1 MILTN
6 KSKIIYKLH
15 VKGIILFS
23 VIILPLKIYAQYTSN
38 STYSFFGIGDIK
50 AAKPIRTEAMG
61 GASLAL
67 ASENYIN
74 NPNPAS
80 LTRFDSTTF
89 IFTAGIGGYLS
100 TFQSRQVTK
109 TATDI
114 NFNHIAFGFPVTKW
128 WGAAAGVSPLSNVG
142 YNVSMALPIEGT
154 IDYFESKFTGTGGI
168 TQFYLLNSF
177 HPIKQLSVGVNI
189 SYLMGTIKH
198 TELDKLS
205 EFDYPDVTRTDTR
218 YFSNFYYIFGLQFNQ
233 NIGKDRLSVGVTCN
247 PPQKLKI
254 RHDIKILIPSVDT
267 IATEPDNRDNFE
279 MPLSIGAGVAY
290 NIHSL
295 FELAFDYSLE
305 KWSDVENTF
314 RGARIADSY
323 HYNFGLEF
331 SPQEKLM
338 RSYLRE
344 IRYRAGVYYEKAY
357 IEMRGNEIFDRGIT
371 IGAGLPMGRGRSTLD
386 IAFELG
392 RLGTLNDGLIQETYG
407 SIKLGFNFHDYW
419 FIKRRFD

>member
-6 KSKIIYKLH
+6 KLKILFKLYF
-15 VKGIILFS
+15 KGIILS
-23 VIILPLKIYAQYTSN
+23 AIIILPSKTYTQYSSN
-38 STYSFFGIGDIK
+38 SSYSFFGIGDIK
-50 AAKPIRTEAMG
+50 ASRPIRTEAMG

-67 ASENYIN
+67 PSENYIN

-100 TFQSRQVTK
+100 SFQSRQVTN
-109 TATDI
+109 TAADF

-128 WGAAAGVSPLSNVG
+128 WGSAAGVSPLSNVG
-142 YNVSMALPIEGT
+142 YDFSMPLPIEGT
-154 IDYFESKFTGTGGI
+154 INYFESKFTGSGGV
-168 TQFYLLNSF
+168 TQFYLLNTF
-177 HPIKQLSVGVNI
+177 HPIKQLSVGFNV
-189 SYLMGTIKH
+189 SYLMGTIKR

-205 EFDYPDVTRTDTR
+205 EFDYPDVSRTDTR
-218 YFSNFYYIFGLQFNQ
+218 YFRNFYYIFGLQFNQ
-233 NIGKDRLSVGVTCN
+233 NIGKDRLSIGVTCN

-254 RHDIKILIPSVDT
+254 RHDIKILIPGVDT
-267 IATEPDNRDNFE
+267 IVTEPDNRDNFE
-279 MPLSIGAGVAY
+279 MPLSIGAGIAY
-290 NIHSL
+290 NIHSI
-295 FELAFDYSLE
+295 FELAFDYNLE

-314 RGARIADSY
+314 RGARITDSY

-331 SPQEKLM
+331 SPPEKLM
-338 RSYLRE
+338 RSYLRA
-344 IRYRAGVYYEKAY
+344 IHYRAGIYYEKAY

-407 SIKLGFNFHDYW
+407 SIKIGFNFHDYW